1 MDRLGL
7 DQFLQIDAMIESV
20 EAAEAVQELKD
31 WDVLCLSWGCK
42 NKHDSCTSCGSRVES

>member
-1 MDRLGL
+1 MDTLGL

-31 WDVLCLSWGCK
+31 WGCDVLELGL
-42 NKHDSCTSCGSRVES
+42 